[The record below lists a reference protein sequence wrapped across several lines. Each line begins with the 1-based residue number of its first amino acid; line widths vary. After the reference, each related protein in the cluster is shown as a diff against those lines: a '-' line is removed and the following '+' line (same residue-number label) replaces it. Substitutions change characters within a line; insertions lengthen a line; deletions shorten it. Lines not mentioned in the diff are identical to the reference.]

1 MVPRGKM
8 DKRPTK
14 NAYLADMIAVRKT
27 ENKKANRPN
36 VHVTWM
42 IT

>member
-14 NAYLADMIAVRKT
+14 NAYLVYMIAVRKT
-27 ENKKANRPN
+27 ENKKANRPD